1 MNFLLTLAYDGTNYC
16 GFQVQ
21 PNGRSVAAVFQ
32 DALEAV
38 LGARPDIKGC
48 SRTDAGV
55 HALGFMLNFHAD
67 TRIPPEKLPLALN
80 QHLPPDIRVLAAR
93 VVPEDF
99 HARYAA
105 HTKTYLYRIHNHPID
120 SPFDAAYYT
129 RMPKHLDE
137 VRMQAAAQQFVGTHD
152 FLALCAAGSSAAAHG
167 DTVRTITD
175 CHVTRRGDE
184 IDIEVTADGYLY
196 NMVRIL
202 AGTLCE
208 VAVPEMCGIPGYEG
222 EPFMR
227 KIHRGSSPAEGEPL
241 SAGRV
246 EYLEAARQRARSR
259 RLRRGAIIVAV
270 LTVLVL
276 FATGA
281 VGTSIAR
288 AKDLVDSVHITLTP
302 NTGWPQQTGITEP
315 TAVAKLSGGFA
326 EMDTDTCVV
335 YSFGGAKLN
344 SVQSGYARPALAAG
358 KSRFVLYNRSGNE
371 LRVESRTQNLY
382 TKTLD
387 SSIYL
392 CAVADAG
399 QVAVATDD
407 TDSVAKLTVYSSA
420 MEQVLSWNLTSAEGT
435 PLRMAFS
442 PDSRRIAVAAVT
454 ANGGQLTTNLYVLAL
469 AQGDPV
475 QLGTATSV
483 PQWLGWLSGDSVLA
497 LYEDRAVLYGANGG
511 EKASYDFGGSTLVDV
526 DTENGG
532 VALLLSGGQTCTAVL
547 LDNSLGVQY
556 SGNVPAAS
564 HILRAAD
571 GFYLLTDSTVECFN
585 KAGEFQWTQPMDA
598 KPQAGVLNGRQLL
611 VFSGNT
617 VQQVTAPEPDSSSAS

>member
-1 MNFLLTLAYDGTNYC
+1 
-16 GFQVQ
+16 
-21 PNGRSVAAVFQ
+21 
-32 DALEAV
+32 
-38 LGARPDIKGC
+38 
-48 SRTDAGV
+48 
-55 HALGFMLNFHAD
+55 
-67 TRIPPEKLPLALN
+67 
-80 QHLPPDIRVLAAR
+80 
-93 VVPEDF
+93 
-99 HARYAA
+99 
-105 HTKTYLYRIHNHPID
+105 
-120 SPFDAAYYT
+120 
-129 RMPKHLDE
+129 
-137 VRMQAAAQQFVGTHD
+137 
-152 FLALCAAGSSAAAHG
+152 
-167 DTVRTITD
+167 
-175 CHVTRRGDE
+175 
-184 IDIEVTADGYLY
+184 
-196 NMVRIL
+196 
-202 AGTLCE
+202 
-208 VAVPEMCGIPGYEG
+208 
-222 EPFMR
+222 MR

-435 PLRMAFS
+435 PLRMAFA
-442 PDSRRIAVAAVT
+442 PDSRRLAVAAVS
-454 ANGGQLTTNLYVLAL
+454 AVGGQLTTNLYVLPL
-469 AQGDPV
+469 SQGDPV
-475 QLGTATSV
+475 CIGSENSV
-483 PQWLGWLSGDSVLA
+483 PQWMGWMPNGFLLV
-497 LYEDRAVLYGANGG
+497 LYENRAVLYNTSGG
-511 EKASYDFGGSTLVDV
+511 SAGERASYDFGGGTLVSV
-526 DTENGG
+526 SNTSNG
-532 VALLLSGGQTCTAVL
+532 VALLLSSGQTCTAVL
-547 LDNSLGVQY
+547 LDGELTVGY
-556 SGNVPAAS
+556 SGSVLSAS
-564 HILRAAD
+564 QIIRAKND
-571 GFYLLTDSTVECFN
+571 GFYLLTDSTVERFN
-585 KAGEFQWTQPMDA
+585 GVGEFQWSQPLSA
-598 KPQAGVLNGRQLL
+598 RPRALIEGRQIM
-611 VFSGNT
+611 VFTGNT
-617 VQQVTAPEPDSSSAS
+617 VQVVTPPEQTASSGQ

>member
-1 MNFLLTLAYDGTNYC
+1 
-16 GFQVQ
+16 
-21 PNGRSVAAVFQ
+21 
-32 DALEAV
+32 
-38 LGARPDIKGC
+38 
-48 SRTDAGV
+48 
-55 HALGFMLNFHAD
+55 
-67 TRIPPEKLPLALN
+67 
-80 QHLPPDIRVLAAR
+80 
-93 VVPEDF
+93 
-99 HARYAA
+99 
-105 HTKTYLYRIHNHPID
+105 
-120 SPFDAAYYT
+120 
-129 RMPKHLDE
+129 
-137 VRMQAAAQQFVGTHD
+137 
-152 FLALCAAGSSAAAHG
+152 
-167 DTVRTITD
+167 
-175 CHVTRRGDE
+175 
-184 IDIEVTADGYLY
+184 
-196 NMVRIL
+196 
-202 AGTLCE
+202 
-208 VAVPEMCGIPGYEG
+208 
-222 EPFMR
+222 MR

-358 KSRFVLYNRSGNE
+358 KTRFVLYNRSGNE

-571 GFYLLTDSTVECFN
+571 SFYLLTDSTVECFN